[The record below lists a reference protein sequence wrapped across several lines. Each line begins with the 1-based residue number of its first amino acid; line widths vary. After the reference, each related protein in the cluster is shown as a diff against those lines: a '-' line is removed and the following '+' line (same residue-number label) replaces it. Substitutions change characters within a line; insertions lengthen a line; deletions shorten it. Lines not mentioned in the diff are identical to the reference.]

1 MIMRKMMMAVLSV
14 ALSLPLGAQS
24 YEVTGKAPAGVRRVY
39 MWNMESRTPD
49 SVKVAGGTFV
59 FKGDAGGKML
69 ARVYYS
75 KGGEFVPVVLD
86 GTVTVDLEALSATG
100 TAENDSLTARN
111 KDFSALTDILT
122 RTLAPYHELR
132 KAGKEVPDSLMREIE
147 RKYEEQMNLISAKVK
162 DCCARNPQ
170 ALFPA
175 YFLMRQASQMEKGDV
190 LAIVDAQPAFM
201 KLSYTARLRESA
213 EGLRRQM
220 EGARFTD
227 VEMADSTGTMRR
239 LSEFVGK
246 GKYVLVDFWA
256 SWCGPCR
263 AEMPAVKA
271 AYGKYREKGF
281 DIVGLSLDNDRKAWL
296 GAIRRMGLS
305 WHHLSDLKG
314 WESIGAR
321 TYGINSIPATLLI
334 GPDGRIV
341 ASGLRGEELEKKLAE
356 IFR

>member
-1 MIMRKMMMAVLSV
+1 MRKMMMTVLSV

-24 YEVTGKAPAGVRRVY
+24 YKVTGKAPAGVGRVY
-39 MWNMESRTPD
+39 MRNMESRTSD
-49 SVKVAGGTFV
+49 SVDVARGTFV
-59 FKGDAGGKML
+59 FEGDAGGKML
-69 ARVYYS
+69 AHVYTE
-75 KGGEFVPVVLD
+75 GGSLVPVVLD
-86 GTVTVDLEALSATG
+86 GTVTVDLEALTATG
-100 TAENDSLTARN
+100 TVENDSLTARN
-111 KDFSALTDILT
+111 KDLAVHADNLT
-122 RTLAPYHELR
+122 RILAPYHELR
-132 KAGKEVPDSLMREIE
+132 KAGQEVPDSLMQEIE
-147 RKYEEQMNLISAKVK
+147 RKYEEQMTLISAKVK
-162 DCCARNPQ
+162 DCCTRNPQ

-175 YFLMRQASQMEKGDV
+175 YFLMKQASQMQKGDV

-201 KLSYTARLRESA
+201 KLSYTARLRQAA
-213 EGLRRQM
+213 EGWRRQM
-220 EGARFTD
+220 EGAPFTD
-227 VEMADSTGTMRR
+227 VEMADSTGTMRH

-271 AYGKYREKGF
+271 AYEKYREKGF

-314 WESIGAR
+314 WDSVGAR
-321 TYGINSIPATLLI
+321 TYGVNSIPATLLI

>member
-1 MIMRKMMMAVLSV
+1 MRKMMTAVLTA
-14 ALSLPLGAQS
+14 ALTLPLGAQS
-24 YEVTGKAPAGVRRVY
+24 YKVTGKAPAGINRVY
-39 MWNMESRTPD
+39 MCNMESRTPD
-49 SVKVAGGTFV
+49 SVDVANGVFV
-59 FKGDAGGKML
+59 FEGNAGGKML
-69 ARVYYS
+69 ARVFS
-75 KGGEFVPVVLD
+75 EGGKSVPVVLD
-86 GTVTVDLEALSATG
+86 GTVTVDLEALTASG
-100 TAENDSLTARN
+100 TVENDSLTARK
-111 KDFSALTDILT
+111 KDLSVHADILE
-122 RTLAPYHELR
+122 RALAPYNELR
-132 KAGKEVPDSLMREIE
+132 QAGKEVPDSLMQEVE
-147 RKYEEQMNLISAKVK
+147 RVYEEQMSIISAKVK

-175 YFLMRQASQMEKGDV
+175 YFLVPQAMQMEKDDV

-201 KLSYTARLRESA
+201 KLSYTSRLRKVA
-213 EGLRRQM
+213 EGWRRQM
-220 EGARFTD
+220 KGTLFTD
-227 VEMADSTGTMRR
+227 VEMADSTGAMRH

-263 AEMPAVKA
+263 AEMPVVKA
-271 AYGKYREKGF
+271 AYEKYHEKGF

-314 WESIGAR
+314 WESVGAKA
-321 TYGINSIPATLLI
+321 YGVNSIPATLLI